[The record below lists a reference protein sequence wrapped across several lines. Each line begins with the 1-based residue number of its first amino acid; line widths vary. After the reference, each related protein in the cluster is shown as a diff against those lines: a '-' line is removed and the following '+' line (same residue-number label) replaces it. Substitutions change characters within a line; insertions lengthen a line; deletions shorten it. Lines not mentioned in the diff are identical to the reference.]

1 MKISILESN
10 EKTTHH
16 VLDYFLA
23 KHSGALE
30 SQDLA
35 LGQLLPPVRSLFAKL
50 SKANWL

>member
-1 MKISILESN
+1 MKISILEPN

-16 VLDYFLA
+16 VLHYFLA

-35 LGQLLPPVRSLFAKL
+35 LG
-50 SKANWL
+50 